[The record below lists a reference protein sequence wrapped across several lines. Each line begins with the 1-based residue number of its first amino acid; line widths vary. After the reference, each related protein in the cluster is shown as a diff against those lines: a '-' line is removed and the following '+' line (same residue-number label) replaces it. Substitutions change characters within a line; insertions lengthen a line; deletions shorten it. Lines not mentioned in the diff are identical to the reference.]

1 MNNRSKWQSLYAWA
15 VTALGLALLF
25 YMLKGGVGVPF
36 WLMLTLLAVGTG
48 CQWFTVAL
56 PGGVHV
62 SLDLVMVYFTFLVW
76 GPAPAALVIAVS
88 SVFHQI
94 RRKKPWQRV
103 FFIGGQ
109 FVIATFL
116 MSRAFILMGGKG
128 SGDVLGWLNLPVLLA
143 ALLVYVIVNDFMVGS
158 YHVIPG
164 DFGWPETRNMAWAD
178 LKINLTIAPISI
190 LAVFLYS
197 RLGWIGLL
205 AMLVPAVIIGW
216 AAMTLLRAQEKENNV
231 SVESKL
237 VSSFAI
243 VLFTALTV
251 VTGILLVTMFNV
263 LTGYLQQETEMLAN
277 DQAQFYAEIIVP
289 LFQKILANVVVLLL
303 FTFLVVIFLIRSMVR
318 RMVSQPIGLLGSML
332 KNLAE
337 SSADLTKRVQY
348 SANDEIGRL
357 GTHFNSFADRLEE
370 LVRIVMNTANNVA
383 ATSEELAASTQEM
396 SASQQEISATL
407 QRVSQGSVTQVS
419 SVKETKQ
426 AINEISSSVAEVN
439 VGAQEAAR
447 SAGQA
452 LGMASEGE
460 RAMSAITEQMGKIDE
475 TMTRLS
481 FVIGGLEKKTG
492 EISQITELISS
503 VAWRTNLL
511 ALNAAIEA
519 ARAGESG
526 RGFAV
531 VAGEVKKLAERTA
544 SATKQIDGLIKE
556 IQSETSQTVHAM
568 REGLLEVGNG
578 KQLAENGN
586 KAFFQIIE
594 TVKNSSEGSLK
605 ISQATEG
612 QVEGAKRI
620 VLAIEQVEAVAEE
633 TASGMEQTA
642 AAHQEQMASMEEM
655 TASAQELA
663 RAAEEMKRL
672 VGNFTVKEGQGK

>member
-1 MNNRSKWQSLYAWA
+1 MNNRLKWQSVYAWA
-15 VTALGLALLF
+15 VAALGLALLC
-25 YMLKGGVGVPF
+25 YMLKGGTGVPV
-36 WLMLTLLAVGTG
+36 WLLLTLLAVSTG
-48 CQWFTVAL
+48 CQGFTVAM

-62 SLDLVMVYFTFLVW
+62 SLDLVLVYFIFLVW

-94 RRKKPWQRV
+94 RRKKPWRRV
-103 FFIGGQ
+103 FFIGAQ
-109 FVIATFL
+109 FVMATYV
-116 MSRAFILMGGKG
+116 MSRIFVLLHGKG
-128 SGDVLGWLNLPVLLA
+128 GGDVLGWLNIPVLLA
-143 ALLVYVIVNDFMVGS
+143 ALLAYVLVNDFLVGS
-158 YHVIPG
+158 YHVIGG
-164 DFGWPETRNMAWAD
+164 DFGWQETANVTLSD
-178 LKINLTIAPISI
+178 LKLNLTVAPISI

-205 AMLVPAVIIGW
+205 AMLVPAGIIGW
-216 AAMTLLRAQEKENNV
+216 AVLTLLKAQEKD
-231 SVESKL
+231 SDIGIESKL

-251 VTGILLVTMFNV
+251 VTGILLVTMFKV
-263 LTGYLQQETEMLAN
+263 LTGFLQNEMLVS
-277 DQAQFYAEIIVP
+277 DQAQFYAEIITP
-289 LFQKILANVVVLLL
+289 LFQKMLINVVVLLL
-303 FTFLVVIFLIRSMVR
+303 VTFIVVIFLIRGLIR
-318 RMVSQPIGLLGSML
+318 RMVSRPIGLMGTML
-332 KNLAE
+332 KDLAE
-337 SSADLTKRVQY
+337 SSADLTRRVQY

-357 GTHFNSFADRLEE
+357 GLNFNSFAARLEE

-396 SASQQEISATL
+396 SASQQEISATI

-419 SVKETKQ
+419 SVKETKD
-426 AINEISSSVAEVN
+426 AINEISSSVDEVN
-439 VGAQEAAR
+439 LSAQEAAK
-447 SAGQA
+447 SASLA

-460 RAMSAITEQMGKIDE
+460 RAMTAITGQMGKIDD

-492 EISQITELISS
+492 EISQITELISA

-556 IQSETSQTVHAM
+556 IQSETIQTVSAM
-568 REGLLEVGNG
+568 REGLVEVGNG
-578 KQLAENGN
+578 KLLAENGN

-605 ISQATEG
+605 ISQTTEG

-633 TASGMEQTA
+633 TASSMEQTA

>member
-1 MNNRSKWQSLYAWA
+1 MNNRSKWQGLFAWT
-15 VTALGLALLF
+15 VTAAGLVLLI
-25 YMLKGGVGVPF
+25 YLMKGFSLSF
-36 WLMLTLLAVGTG
+36 WLLAGLIAVSML
-48 CQWFTVAL
+48 CQRFTVAL
-56 PGGVHV
+56 PGGVHL
-62 SLDLVMVYFTFLVW
+62 SLDLILVYFIFLVW
-76 GPAPAALVIAVS
+76 GTAPAALVIAVS
-88 SVFHQI
+88 SIPHQI
-94 RRKKPWQRV
+94 RRKKPWRRV
-103 FFIGGQ
+103 FFIGAQ
-109 FVIATFL
+109 FV
-116 MSRAFILMGGKG
+116 MSVYAMSLVFGWLGGRG
-128 SGDVLGWLNLPVLLA
+128 GADVLGWLNLPILLA
-143 ALLVYVIVNDFMVGS
+143 ALLVYVIVNDFMVSS
-158 YHVIPG
+158 YHMIGG
-164 DFGWPETRNMAWAD
+164 DFGWSEAVPMAWSD
-178 LKINLTIAPISI
+178 IKLNLILVPVTI

-205 AMLVPAVIIGW
+205 AMLVPAAIIGW
-216 AAMTLLRAQEKENNV
+216 AVLTLIKAQEKENNV

-263 LTGYLQQETEMLAN
+263 LSGYLQQEMEMLVS
-277 DQAQFYAEIIVP
+277 DQVQFQAEIITP
-289 LFQKILANVVVLLL
+289 MFQKILGNVVVLLL
-303 FTFLVVIFLIRSMVR
+303 VTFLAVIFLIRRMVR
-318 RMVSQPIGLLGSML
+318 RMVSQPIGMLGNML
-332 KNLAE
+332 KDLAE
-337 SSADLTKRVQY
+337 SSADLTRRVQY
-348 SANDEIGRL
+348 SANDEIGQL
-357 GTHFNSFADRLEE
+357 GLHFNSFAARLEE

-419 SVKETKQ
+419 SVKETKD
-426 AINEISSSVAEVN
+426 AINAISASVDEVN
-439 VGAQEAAR
+439 LSSQEAAR
-447 SAGQA
+447 SASQA

-460 RAMSAITEQMGKIDE
+460 KAMAAITEQMGKIDQ

-492 EISQITELISS
+492 EISQITELISA

-556 IQSETSQTVHAM
+556 IQSETNQTVNAM
-568 REGLLEVGNG
+568 REGLVEVGSG

-605 ISQATEG
+605 ISQTTEG
-612 QVEGAKRI
+612 QVEGARRI

-642 AAHQEQMASMEEM
+642 AAHQEQMASMQEM

-663 RAAEEMKRL
+663 RSAEEMKRL

>member
-1 MNNRSKWQSLYAWA
+1 MNNRSKWQSLFAWA
-15 VTALGLALLF
+15 VTALGLVLLA
-25 YMLKGGVGVPF
+25 YLLKGFNLSV
-36 WLMLTLLAVGTG
+36 WLLAGLLAAALV

-56 PGGVHV
+56 PGGVHL
-62 SLDLVMVYFTFLVW
+62 SLDLILVYFIFLMW
-76 GPAPAALVIAVS
+76 GTAPAALVIAVS
-88 SVFHQI
+88 SIPHQI
-94 RRKKPWQRV
+94 RRKKPWRRV
-103 FFIGGQ
+103 FFIGAQ
-109 FVIATFL
+109 FA
-116 MSRAFILMGGKG
+116 MSVYAMSLVFGWLGGRG
-128 SGDVLGWLNLPVLLA
+128 GADVLGWLNIPILLA
-143 ALLVYVIVNDFMVGS
+143 ALLVYVIVNDFMVS
-158 YHVIPG
+158 CYHVIG
-164 DFGWPETRNMAWAD
+164 KDFGWLEAVKMAWSD
-178 LKINLTIAPISI
+178 IKLNLTLAPVSI
-190 LAVFLYS
+190 LAVFLFS

-205 AMLVPAVIIGW
+205 AMLVPAGIIGW
-216 AAMTLLRAQEKENNV
+216 AVLTLIKSQEKDS
-231 SVESKL
+231 SVGIESKL

-251 VTGILLVTMFNV
+251 VTGILLVTMFKV
-263 LTGYLQQETEMLAN
+263 LTVFLQQEMLVS
-277 DQAQFYAEIIVP
+277 DQAQFYAEIITP
-289 LFQKILANVVVLLL
+289 LFQKMLGNVVTLLL
-303 FTFLVVIFLIRSMVR
+303 VTFIVVIFLIRGLIR
-318 RMVSQPIGLLGSML
+318 RMVSQPIGLLGTML
-332 KNLAE
+332 KDLAE
-337 SSADLTKRVQY
+337 SSADLTRRVQC

-357 GTHFNSFADRLEE
+357 GLHFNSFAARLEE

-419 SVKETKQ
+419 SVKETKD
-426 AINEISSSVAEVN
+426 AINAISASVDEVN
-439 VGAQEAAR
+439 LSAQAAAQ
-447 SAGQA
+447 SASQA

-460 RAMSAITEQMGKIDE
+460 RAMSAITEQMGKIDD
-475 TMTRLS
+475 TMFRLS

-492 EISQITELISS
+492 EISQITELISA

-556 IQSETSQTVHAM
+556 IQSETTQTVNAM
-568 REGLLEVGNG
+568 REGLAEVGSG
-578 KQLAENGN
+578 KQLAEHGN

-594 TVKNSSEGSLK
+594 TVKNSSQGSLK
-605 ISQATEG
+605 ISQTTEG

-642 AAHQEQMASMEEM
+642 AAHQEQMASMQEM

>member
-25 YMLKGGVGVPF
+25 YMLKGGIGLPV
-36 WLMLTLLAVGTG
+36 WLMLTLLVIGTG

-88 SVFHQI
+88 SIFHQI

-103 FFIGGQ
+103 FFIGAQ
-109 FVIATFL
+109 FVLAVFL
-116 MSRAFILMGGKG
+116 MSQAFILLQGKG
-128 SGDVLGWLNLPVLLA
+128 GGNVLGWLNIPVLIGV
-143 ALLVYVIVNDFMVGS
+143 LLVYVVVNDFMVGS
-158 YHVIPG
+158 YHVITG
-164 DFGWPETRNMAWAD
+164 DFGWSETMNMAWAD
-178 LKINLTIAPISI
+178 LKLNLTLAPISI
-190 LAVFLYS
+190 LAVFLYA

-205 AMLVPAVIIGW
+205 AMLVPAIIIGW
-216 AAMTLLRAQEKENNV
+216 SVMTLLKAQEKGSNV

-237 VSSFAI
+237 ISSFAI
-243 VLFTALTV
+243 VLFSALTL

-263 LTGYLQQETEMLAN
+263 MTGSLQREMLAG
-277 DQAQFYAEIIVP
+277 DQTQFYTEVITP
-289 LFQKILANVVVLLL
+289 LFQKMLTNVVVLLL
-303 FTFLVVIFLIRSMVR
+303 ATFLVVIFLIRGLIR
-318 RMVSQPIGLLGSML
+318 RMVSHPIGQLGDML
-332 KNLAE
+332 KDLAE
-337 SSADLTKRVQY
+337 SSADLTRRVQY

-357 GTHFNSFADRLEE
+357 GMHFNSFAARLEE

-419 SVKETKQ
+419 SVKETKD
-426 AINEISSSVAEVN
+426 AINEISSSVDEVN
-439 VGAQEAAR
+439 LSAQEAAK
-447 SAGQA
+447 SASQA

-460 RAMSAITEQMGKIDE
+460 RAMSAITEQMGKIDD

-481 FVIGGLEKKTG
+481 FVIGGLEKKTS
-492 EISQITELISS
+492 EISQITELISA

-556 IQSETSQTVHAM
+556 IQSETNQTVNAM
-568 REGLLEVGNG
+568 REGLVEVGSG

-605 ISQATEG
+605 ISQTTEG

-642 AAHQEQMASMEEM
+642 AAHQEQMASMQEM

-672 VGNFTVKEGQGK
+672 VGNFTVKEGQLK

>member
-1 MNNRSKWQSLYAWA
+1 MNNRSKWQSFYAWA
-15 VTALGLALLF
+15 VTALGLGLLF
-25 YMLKGGVGVPF
+25 YMLKGGIGVPL
-36 WLMLTLLAVGTG
+36 WLLLTLLAIGTG

-76 GPAPAALVIAVS
+76 GPAPAVLVIAGS
-88 SVFHQI
+88 SIFHQI

-109 FVIATFL
+109 FVMATFL
-116 MSRAFILMGGKG
+116 MSRAFILLNGRGGA
-128 SGDVLGWLNLPVLLA
+128 DVLGWLNIPVLIGV
-143 ALLVYVIVNDFMVGS
+143 LLVYVVVNDFMVGS
-158 YHVIPG
+158 YHVITG
-164 DFGWPETRNMAWAD
+164 DFGWSETLNMAMAD
-178 LKINLTIAPISI
+178 LKINLILAPISI

-216 AAMTLLRAQEKENNV
+216 SVMTLLKSQEKDN
-231 SVESKL
+231 SISIESKL
-237 VSSFAI
+237 ISSFAI
-243 VLFTALTV
+243 VLFSALTV
-251 VTGILLVTMFNV
+251 VTGIVLVTMFNA
-263 LTGYLQQETEMLAN
+263 LTGFLRQEMMVN
-277 DQAQFYAEIIVP
+277 DQAQFYTEIITP
-289 LFQKILANVVVLLL
+289 LFQKMLTNVVVLLL
-303 FTFLVVIFLIRSMVR
+303 ITFLVVIFLIRNMIR
-318 RMVSQPIGLLGSML
+318 RMVSQPIGQLGDML
-332 KNLAE
+332 KDLAE
-337 SSADLTKRVQY
+337 SSADLTRRVQY

-357 GTHFNSFADRLEE
+357 GLHFNSFAARLEE

-419 SVKETKQ
+419 SVKETKD
-426 AINEISSSVAEVN
+426 AINEISSSVDEVN
-439 VGAQEAAR
+439 LSAQEAAK
-447 SAGQA
+447 SASQA

-460 RAMSAITEQMGKIDE
+460 RAMTAITEQMGKIDD

-492 EISQITELISS
+492 EISQITELISA

-556 IQSETSQTVHAM
+556 IQSETIQTVSAM
-568 REGLLEVGNG
+568 REGLVEVGNG

-605 ISQATEG
+605 ISQTTEG